1 VRTVGN
7 LMRLIKVGA
16 FVAAVLALVLVTA
29 AQADSPGPPSG
40 DGVQPTL
47 VEGNPTCSTL
57 DPGTNELRVEPVAD
71 GTYTDDD
78 GPLSVTIDVRSTP
91 DGPVVDFTSHIA
103 VDSVFVKGGNR
114 GNFYVYEPPAENA
127 SDTALHA
134 PVNDDNNTFFG
145 LSHLLFCYD
154 VEEDGTLTVIKRVVN
169 DDGGTAV
176 PSDWTM
182 VVSGPESLQFP
193 GASDPGTTSSLME
206 GEYTITESGGPAGYV
221 LTYGG
226 ECAPNGVV
234 TVPAGHNHTCI
245 LVNDDQPGTPPPG
258 SLIVKKVVI
267 NDDGGTKIASD
278 FTFRV
283 NAGAPQAFE
292 ADGQNDLAVA
302 AGTYSVVEPSVPG
315 YATTYDNCLSV
326 VVPSGGSATCTITN
340 DDMPPGVTGGVGAI
354 SVSKSAD
361 PTTLK
366 EPGGPVAYS
375 VRITNPSSVD
385 ITVENVVD
393 DKFGDLDD
401 SGGSGCFDV
410 PINLAPGAS
419 SSCQFTKQIAGS
431 GGTSHV
437 NTVTATGHDENGNAL
452 SGSASA
458 RVDITPE
465 LIDLVVVKDASSPT
479 PLNGTVTYSLAVT
492 NKGPDTATN
501 VQLADP
507 APAGISYLTATP
519 SQGTCSV
526 TPALVTCSL
535 GTIVAGQ
542 TVTVGVTGKATQVGT
557 HTNTATVT
565 GAGGRETNPA
575 DNVDDAVTVVPAPIV
590 PPTPKPKPKPK
601 SNACLAVTVTPKLI
615 RADGKPDRLVVRVT
629 AAGKAVKQAKVLVRG
644 SGVRKTV
651 STNNRGVAVARVNA
665 PRPGLVTVTT
675 LERQHVCGI
684 KRIGVVGVFL
694 PPVTG

>member
-7 LMRLIKVGA
+7 LVRLIKLA
-16 FVAAVLALVLVTA
+16 ALVAPVLALVLVTA
-29 AQADSPGPPSG
+29 ASADSPGPPSG

-47 VEGNPTCSTL
+47 VAGNPGCSTL
-57 DPGTNELRVEPVAD
+57 DPGTNELRIEPVAD
-71 GTYTDDD
+71 GTYTDGD
-78 GPLSVTIDVRSTP
+78 GPLSVTIDVRTTA
-91 DGPVVDFTSHIA
+91 DGPVVDFTSHVA
-103 VDSVFVKGGNR
+103 VDSVFVKGGNQ
-114 GNFYVYEPPAENA
+114 GNFYVYDPPAENA
-127 SDTALHA
+127 SDTNLHA
-134 PVNDDNNTFFG
+134 PVNDENDTFFG

-169 DDGGTAV
+169 DDGGTAQ

-193 GASDPGTTSSLME
+193 GASDPGTSSSLME
-206 GEYTITESGGPAGYV
+206 GLYTITETGGPPGYS

-226 ECAPNGVV
+226 ECAPNGSLD
-234 TVPAGHNHTCI
+234 VPSGHNHTCI
-245 LVNDDQPGTPPPG
+245 LTNDDQPGTPPPG
-258 SLIVKKVVI
+258 TLIVKKVVI
-267 NDDGGTKIASD
+267 NDDGGTKVASE

-283 NAGAPQAFE
+283 NAGAPQPFE
-292 ADGQNDLAVA
+292 GDGQNDLTVA
-302 AGTYSVVEPSVPG
+302 AGTYSVVEPSVSG
-315 YATTYDNCLSV
+315 YATSYDNCLSV

-340 DDMPPGVTGGVGAI
+340 NDVPPGVSTAVGAI

-366 EPGGPVAYS
+366 EPGGQVTYS
-375 VRITNPSSVD
+375 VRITNPSSID
-385 ITVENVVD
+385 ISVENVVD

-410 PINLAPGAS
+410 PINLAPGAFA
-419 SSCQFTKQIAGS
+419 SCQFTKQITGV

-437 NTVTATGHDENGNAL
+437 NTVTATGHDENGHSL
-452 SGSASA
+452 SGSDDA
-458 RVDITPE
+458 RVDITPK
-465 LIDLVVVKDASSPT
+465 LIDLVIVKDATSPT
-479 PLNGTVTYSLAVT
+479 PLNGTVTYSLTVT
-492 NKGPDTATN
+492 NKGPDAATN

-526 TPALVTCSL
+526 GPALVTCSL
-535 GTIVAGQ
+535 GTINAGQ
-542 TVTVGVTGKATQVGT
+542 TVTIGVTAKATQVGT

-590 PPTPKPKPKPK
+590 PPTPKPKPTPK
-601 SNACLAVTVTPKLI
+601 SQACLAVTVTPKLI
-615 RADGKPDRLVVRVT
+615 KADGKPDRVVVRVS
-629 AAGKAVKQAKVLVRG
+629 AAGKAVRQAKVLVRG
-644 SGVRKTV
+644 SGVRKTAT
-651 STNNRGVAVARVNA
+651 TNSRGVAVVRVNV
-665 PRPGLVTVTT
+665 PRPGIVTVTT
-675 LERQHVCGI
+675 LERRHVCGA